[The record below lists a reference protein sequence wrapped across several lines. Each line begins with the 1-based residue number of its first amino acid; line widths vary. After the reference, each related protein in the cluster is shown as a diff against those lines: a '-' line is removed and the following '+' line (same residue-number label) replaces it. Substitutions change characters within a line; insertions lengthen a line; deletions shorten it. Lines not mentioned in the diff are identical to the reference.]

1 MANGLIPITPTSI
14 SHTGT
19 SATINANGGVDF
31 TAVTEL
37 NLIGVFSADYDNYLI
52 LFDAT
57 CTNSLNLYYQWLSST
72 TPATGTDYT
81 MQLMYANVTT
91 LNSSR
96 STGLTFGRWGS
107 ILSNSYPA
115 GQAFHIYGPF
125 LAAPTVTRNVSA
137 DSGPR
142 MQEFVST
149 HSLSTSYDGIR
160 LFPSASDFTG
170 TVRVFG
176 YEE

>member
-31 TAVTEL
+31 TAATEL

-57 CTNSLNLYYQWLSST
+57 CTSNLNLFYHWLSST

-81 MQLMYANVTT
+81 YQSMYASVGT
-91 LNSSR
+91 LSSGR
-96 STGLTFGRWGS
+96 LTGLTYGRWGS
-107 ILSNSYPA
+107 ILSTTYVS

-137 DSGPR
+137 DGGPS

-160 LFPSASDFTG
+160 VFPSASDFTG